1 MDDNSIKEIIAL
13 LREKKGLSQ
22 TELANRIGID
32 RNTYRNLEKGDTRI
46 LSPHIEAIAKELG
59 TTTEH
64 LLLGTDLEEERKLSL
79 NDIDARETELV
90 SIVRNMYSEKIS
102 MLEKEVADLK
112 ELVEILKSRIYDKDL
127 IISML
132 RKNS

>member
-64 LLLGTDLEEERKLSL
+64 LLLGTDLEDERKLSL